1 MSPLLV
7 VALACFFVLLLSQF
21 GSRLAARN
29 PLIWWLAARVREP
42 TSGFRVY
49 SAQAVR
55 ALLSIAL
62 DEYPEPVSIALL
74 AVRGSRI
81 AEVPVRMGPR
91 TTGRSTL
98 AGFSS
103 IRYMIKVTSA
113 LAGLRLRSLLG
124 G

>member
-1 MSPLLV
+1 MVNIVL
-7 VALACFFVLLLSQF
+7 ALF
-21 GSRLAARN
+21 GRT
-29 PLIWWLAARVREP
+29 ARVRDP

-55 ALLSIAL
+55 ALLKIMP
-62 DEYPEPVSIALL
+62 DEYPEPETIALL
-74 AVRGSRI
+74 ALRGMRI

-91 TTGRSTL
+91 TAGRSTL

-103 IRYMIKVTSA
+103 IRYMVKVTSA
-113 LAGLRLRSLLG
+113 LAGLRLRSLFG